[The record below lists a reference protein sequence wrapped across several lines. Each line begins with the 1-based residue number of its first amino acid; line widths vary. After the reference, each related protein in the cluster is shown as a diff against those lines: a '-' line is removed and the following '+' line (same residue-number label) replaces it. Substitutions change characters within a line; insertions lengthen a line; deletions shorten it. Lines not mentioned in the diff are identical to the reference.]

1 MTDITVNKAFSR
13 SNEIVKVD
21 YQPSPLTRGYGVDD
35 IGFVYSPV
43 WYSNTANAEVASKWT
58 ILSFLKESV

>member
-1 MTDITVNKAFSR
+1 M
-13 SNEIVKVD
+13 D